1 MDAIECGSA
10 QPDDPGPA
18 SAVSLAQPSFAMRG
32 MGACGRLGHIVLT
45 LLVFAVAQS
54 FFWADHVPL
63 VLKLGVGAVGC
74 LAFVRPAE
82 ALLVV
87 AGVTPLAR
95 MFGTRIFT
103 EAFPARVTE
112 AIVLAFLSG
121 WLLRTLRPTDHT
133 PPVPAAI
140 RTPALLLGVTVAA
153 SCVVHLTVLQV
164 WKDYPWEFAQFFVKY
179 LTTGYLTAPI
189 PDPRPWAGILS
200 GYAFIVSAAVML
212 EGLALLL
219 AVVTLTGNDSAL
231 VRRLAHMVVVGAVGA
246 ALLSIVQVATIAVA
260 SGDMPETLPQ
270 LLDQRWATFVTKVN
284 TAGSYFVLV
293 LPIAVWL
300 AVSARPGIRRFTWV
314 GAVLVIGIGLW
325 LSGSRTVLLLVF
337 LMLLTGGV
345 WLARARLPLTVIRR
359 PIGIALVLAFVG
371 VCAIFGYRILES
383 TGSAIPESLRF
394 RWLFLETTL
403 KMLATR
409 PMLGIGVGH
418 FLFSSEFFGSEELL
432 TLISRSSGTPRENPH
447 NQFLLVVAELGLIG
461 LFFFGWLLVASLK
474 PLWRAPDT
482 PARSPALLG
491 RAIGVG
497 LLACL
502 VTLLANHS
510 LVYAEVASTF
520 WIVVGLGAVAAR
532 PPHPLHPTLEPDR
545 SLWPSHSL
553 LVIATLI
560 IVIGSVPLRASRERA
575 AIDLSR
581 VSYGLHNWELEGN
594 ERRVRWTSRRA
605 RFFVRPAV
613 RRIRIPLRALLPQ
626 PGWSFTVDI
635 SLDGQ
640 LVEQVRLEN
649 DLWHEVR
656 LDVPVR
662 ESPRHGRVDLGIG
675 PAWHPSD
682 ELPGSADTRE
692 LGVKLGEIQTFE
704 GD

>member
-1 MDAIECGSA
+1 MAATERGPA
-10 QPDDPGPA
+10 QPDDPESA
-18 SAVSLAQPSFAMRG
+18 SAVSLTQSSWAIRT
-32 MGACGRLGHIVLT
+32 MGASGRLGQIVLA
-45 LLVFAVAQS
+45 LLVVTVAQS

-63 VLKLGVGAVGC
+63 VLKLGVTAVGC

-112 AIVLAFLSG
+112 AIVLAFLAG
-121 WLLRTLRPTDHT
+121 WLLRKLRPADGTT
-133 PPVPAAI
+133 PVPIAI
-140 RTPALLLGVTVAA
+140 RTPALLLGMTVAA

-179 LTTGYLTAPI
+179 LATGYLTAPI

-219 AVVTLTGNDSAL
+219 VVVALAGNDSTL

-246 ALLSIVQVATIAVA
+246 AILSIVQVATIAVA
-260 SGDMPETLPQ
+260 SGDTAGMLPQ
-270 LLDQRWATFVTKVN
+270 LLNQRWAAFVTKVN

-293 LPIAVWL
+293 LPIALWL
-300 AVSARPGIRRFTWV
+300 AASATPGIRRFTWT
-314 GAVLVIGIGLW
+314 GAVLVIGLGLW

-337 LMLLTGGV
+337 LMLLAAGV

-371 VCAIFGYRILES
+371 VCAILGYRILES
-383 TGSAIPESLRF
+383 TGSAMPESLRF

-409 PMLGIGVGH
+409 PMLGIGVGN
-418 FLFSSEFFGSEELL
+418 FLFSSEHFGSEELL
-432 TLISRSSGTPRENPH
+432 TLISRSFGTPRENPH

-461 LFFFGWLLVASLK
+461 LFFFGWLLAASLK
-474 PLWRAPDT
+474 QLWRAADT
-482 PARSPALLG
+482 PARSPELLG

-510 LVYAEVASTF
+510 LVYAEAAYTF

-532 PPHPLHPTLEPDR
+532 PQQPPGPTLEPDC
-545 SLWPSHSL
+545 SVWPSHSL
-553 LVIATLI
+553 VVVATLL
-560 IVIGSVPLRASRERA
+560 IVVGSVPLRAHRERA

-581 VSYGLHNWELEGN
+581 VSYGFHNWELEGG

-605 RFFVRPAV
+605 RFYVRPTV
-613 RRIRIPLRALLPQ
+613 RRVRVPLRALLPHSD
-626 PGWSFTVDI
+626 WSFTVDI
-635 SLDGQ
+635 SLNGRVVD
-640 LVEQVRLEN
+640 QVRVEN
-649 DLWHEVR
+649 DRWHEVS
-656 LDVPVR
+656 LELPPR
-662 ESPRHGRVDLGIG
+662 ESPRYERVDLRIG

-682 ELPGSADTRE
+682 ELPGSADRRE
-692 LGVKLGEIQTFE
+692 LGVKVGEIQTFE